1 MFKEYPNGRPSG
13 NNTKEEQSREII
25 RGLEFKSG
33 KKLRTFLNSH
43 LIVCVASVRVSITR
57 ACSSMCVNVCVCA
70 RVNFQL
76 MILDYHDLY
85 TCSLC
90 CAELGAYTGS
100 VYCLKSFFMLFW
112 GDYTGLVHCLT
123 SFSCRFGRFK

>member
-1 MFKEYPNGRPSG
+1 MRGVSACEHHSCVQQYV
-13 NNTKEEQSREII
+13 RE
-25 RGLEFKSG
+25 
-33 KKLRTFLNSH
+33 
-43 LIVCVASVRVSITR
+43 C
-57 ACSSMCVNVCVCA
+57 VCVCA
-70 RVNFQL
+70 HVNFQL
-76 MILDYHDLY
+76 MILDYHDLD

-100 VYCLKSFFMLFW
+100 VYCLKSFFMLFL